1 MSMQQVAQPHPMPV
15 IGHPEIFYV
24 KHIKQAEETGAFHA
38 REAYKV
44 GRYVTLAIDPKLPWE
59 EKIRYFKHVLKH
71 HVTAPDGSDPET
83 QQYYHKLLDLVK
95 RYASQ
100 EAVKSIKHESD
111 RLREM
116 RQRGESLEKVRIEAG
131 AALSRVIGDHAAC
144 PHWMRPDAWEQ
155 VKMIQRQ
162 WA

>member
-1 MSMQQVAQPHPMPV
+1 
-15 IGHPEIFYV
+15 
-24 KHIKQAEETGAFHA
+24 
-38 REAYKV
+38 
-44 GRYVTLAIDPKLPWE
+44 
-59 EKIRYFKHVLKH
+59 
-71 HVTAPDGSDPET
+71 VTAPDGSDPET

-144 PHWMRPDAWEQ
+144 PDWMRPDAWEQ